1 MKLAKTRFRPA
12 PRELDLNIDYRVAA
26 TGLPRPSD
34 FARWVSAAL
43 QGRSR
48 PAQIGLHVVDNAEGQ
63 RLNAEYRGKDSATN
77 VLSFALNEG
86 EEAVAGLPLMG
97 DIVLAADVVARE
109 AAEQDKDLHAHY
121 AHLTVHGMLHLQGYD
136 HETDAEAEAME
147 ALETVILARLG
158 YTDPY
163 AVEH

>member
-86 EEAVAGLPLMG
+86 EEAIAGLPLMG
-97 DIVLAADVVARE
+97 DIVLAAEVVARE

-136 HETDAEAEAME
+136 HETDAEAETME

>member
-86 EEAVAGLPLMG
+86 EEAIAGLPLMG
-97 DIVLAADVVARE
+97 DIVLAAEVVARE

>member
-34 FARWVSAAL
+34 FARWVGAAL
-43 QGRSR
+43 LGRSR

-86 EEAVAGLPLMG
+86 EEAIAGLPLMG
-97 DIVLAADVVARE
+97 DIVLAAEVVARE
-109 AAEQDKDLHAHY
+109 AAEQGKDLHAHY
-121 AHLTVHGMLHLQGYD
+121 AHLTVHGMLHLQGHD
-136 HETDAEAEAME
+136 HETDTEAEAME

>member
-48 PAQIGLHVVDNAEGQ
+48 AVQIGLHVVDNAEGQ
-63 RLNAEYRGKDSATN
+63 RLNAEYRGKDAATN

-86 EEAVAGLPLMG
+86 DEAIAGLPLMG
-97 DIVLAADVVARE
+97 DIVLAAEVVARE

-136 HETDAEAEAME
+136 HETDAEAETME

>member
-34 FARWVSAAL
+34 FARWVGAAL
-43 QGRSR
+43 LGRSR

-86 EEAVAGLPLMG
+86 EEAIAGLPLMG
-97 DIVLAADVVARE
+97 DIVLAAEVVARE

-136 HETDAEAEAME
+136 HETDAEAETME

>member
-26 TGLPRPSD
+26 TGLP
-34 FARWVSAAL
+34 
-43 QGRSR
+43 
-48 PAQIGLHVVDNAEGQ
+48 
-63 RLNAEYRGKDSATN
+63 
-77 VLSFALNEG
+77 
-86 EEAVAGLPLMG
+86 LMG
-97 DIVLAADVVARE
+97 DIVLAAEVVARV

-136 HETDAEAEAME
+136 HETDAEAETME

>member
-1 MKLAKTRFRPA
+1 MKIAKTRLRPA
-12 PRELDLNIDYRVAA
+12 PRQLELDVHFAVSPVGLPNAEQFAHWVAA
-26 TGLPRPSD
+26 ALRCGPR
-34 FARWVSAAL
+34 V
-43 QGRSR
+43 
-48 PAQIGLHVVDNAEGQ
+48 AQIGLRVVDEAEG
-63 RLNAEYRGKDSATN
+63 RSLNHDYRGKDSATN

-97 DIVLAADVVARE
+97 DIVLAAEVVARE
-109 AAEQDKDLHAHY
+109 AAEQGKDLHAHY
-121 AHLTVHGMLHLQGYD
+121 AHLTVHGMLHLQGHD
-136 HETDAEAEAME
+136 HETDTEAEAME